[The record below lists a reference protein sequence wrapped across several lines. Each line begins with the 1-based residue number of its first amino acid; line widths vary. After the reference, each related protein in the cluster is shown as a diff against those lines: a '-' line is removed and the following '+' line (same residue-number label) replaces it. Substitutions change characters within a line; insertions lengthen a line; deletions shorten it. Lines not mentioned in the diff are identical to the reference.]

1 MKSAFCLCLL
11 TLVLLMITMPLRADV
26 ARPRRSPQREGDKV
40 VLHIGLQIVP
50 DAKAYEARLQ
60 ISEDTLKRLRV
71 ALNEAP
77 TSPSLAARIAHSST
91 RTIVAGLLL
100 FLSVSF
106 GGVWLAH
113 STRSKPTILGRH
125 QKAVAVV
132 LLGIA
137 TLGAAAIITRGN
149 AGPPSYYAWRNLPD
163 ALSHGRATQGGLD
176 IEIIPEG
183 SGMKLI
189 IPLKNKE
196 NGDE

>member
-11 TLVLLMITMPLRADV
+11 TLVLLMITMPLRADI
-26 ARPRRSPQREGDKV
+26 ARPKPSPQKDENKV
-40 VLHIGLQIVP
+40 VLHTGLQIVP
-50 DAKAYEARLQ
+50 DAKASEARLQ

-106 GGVWLAH
+106 GGVWLA
-113 STRSKPTILGRH
+113 RSVGSKHTTLGRH
-125 QKAVAVV
+125 QKAVALV

-183 SGMKLI
+183 SGIKLI
-189 IPLKNKE
+189 IPLKIKE

>member
-1 MKSAFCLCLL
+1 MKSAFCLCILA
-11 TLVLLMITMPLRADV
+11 LVLLVTTIPLRADI
-26 ARPRRSPQREGDKV
+26 ARPKRLPQIEQNKA
-40 VLHIGLQIVP
+40 VLHTGLQIVP
-50 DAKAYEARLQ
+50 DAKASEARLQ

-71 ALNEAP
+71 ALNETP
-77 TSPSLAARIAHSST
+77 TSPSLAARIAHSSP

-106 GGVWLAH
+106 GGVWLA
-113 STRSKPTILGRH
+113 RSSRSRPSILGRH
-125 QKAVAVV
+125 QKAVIVVV
-132 LLGIA
+132 LCIA

-176 IEIIPEG
+176 IEIIPES
-183 SGMKLI
+183 SGVKLI

>member
-1 MKSAFCLCLL
+1 MKSAFCFCLL
-11 TLVLLMITMPLRADV
+11 TLFLFTITIPLRADI
-26 ARPRRSPQREGDKV
+26 ARPKPSPEREGNKV
-40 VLHIGLQIVP
+40 VLHTGLQIVP
-50 DAKAYEARLQ
+50 DAKVYEARLQ
-60 ISEDTLKRLRV
+60 ISEDTLKRLHV

-77 TSPSLAARIAHSST
+77 TTPSLAARIAHSST

-100 FLSVSF
+100 FLSASL
-106 GGVWLAH
+106 GGVWLARSARSRH
-113 STRSKPTILGRH
+113 SILARH

-163 ALSHGRATQGGLD
+163 ALSRGRATQGGLD
-176 IEIIPEG
+176 IEIVPEG
-183 SGMKLI
+183 SGIKLI
-189 IPLKNKE
+189 IPLKSKE

>member
-11 TLVLLMITMPLRADV
+11 TLLLLMITMPLRADI
-26 ARPRRSPQREGDKV
+26 ARPKPSPQREENKV
-40 VLHIGLQIVP
+40 VLHTGLQIVP

-60 ISEDTLKRLRV
+60 ISEDTLKRLRL

-100 FLSVSF
+100 FFSVSF
-106 GGVWLAH
+106 GGVWLARSARSRH
-113 STRSKPTILGRH
+113 SILGRH

-183 SGMKLI
+183 SGVKLI